1 MPSGGFRF
9 ESFVLDPADR
19 RLSRNG
25 APVELNGRY
34 LDALSLLVREQGKLV
49 SKDRFLDEVWRGVP
63 VTDEALTQCIRTLRR
78 QLGDEAGS
86 PRFIET
92 VPKHGYRFI
101 AAVEMVDEGAAG
113 SMASRRA
120 PSPPPP
126 WTWQPFLLIGGA
138 GTIGGSAAGILG
150 GLFYGLAGASQPFQP
165 GIGAASILLVMLC
178 VGTLIGTLGAAGVA
192 FGIAAADRLA
202 GRVGAWTLLG
212 GAIGGA
218 VVGAA
223 GKMLGLDA
231 FNLLLGRS
239 PGDITGLTEGF
250 MLGGAVGLGTWI
262 ASRLPTRSGV
272 GLAAIAGGAAG
283 ILITLLG
290 GHLLSGSLNLL
301 AHQFPGSRLHLD
313 PIGALFGEHGFGP
326 LSQAVLAGLEGTLF
340 SGCVVGAIILAQR
353 GRTRSE

>member
-1 MPSGGFRF
+1 MPPGSFRF
-9 ESFVLDPADR
+9 ETFVLDPADR

-25 APVELNGRY
+25 TPVELTGRY
-34 LDALSLLVREQGKLV
+34 LDALALLVGERGKLV
-49 SKDRFLDEVWRGVP
+49 SKGRFLDEVWRGVP

-101 AAVEMVDEGAAG
+101 APVEMVDEKAAS
-113 SMASRRA
+113 SMVKPRAESRGPR
-120 PSPPPP
+120 
-126 WTWQPFLLIGGA
+126 TWRPFLLIGGA
-138 GTIGGSAAGILG
+138 GTVGGAAAGLLG
-150 GLFYGLAGASQPFQP
+150 GLFYGLAGASQPLEP

-178 VGTLIGTLGAAGVA
+178 VGILIGTLGAAGVA

-202 GRVGAWTLLG
+202 GRIGAWTILG

-218 VVGAA
+218 IVGAA

-239 PGDITGLTEGF
+239 PGDITGLAEGF
-250 MLGGAVGLGTWI
+250 VLGGAVGLGVLI
-262 ASRLPTRSGV
+262 ASHLPPRSGAAS
-272 GLAAIAGGAAG
+272 AAIVGGAAG

-290 GHLLSGSLNLL
+290 GHLLGGSLNLL
-301 AHQFPGSRLHLD
+301 AHQFPGSRLRLD
-313 PIGALFGEHGFGP
+313 HIGALFGENGFGL
-326 LSQAVLAGLEGTLF
+326 LSQTVIAGLEGALF
-340 SGCVVGAIILAQR
+340 SGCVVGAIIVALR
-353 GRTRSE
+353 GPKGSQ